1 MGGAMTHI
9 ISIANQKGGVGKTTT
24 VINLGVSLAQMKK
37 KVLLVDLDPQGAL
50 SAGLGI
56 KPGDVQHTIYDAM
69 MDGSIPTNRTVNPVQ
84 AYLDV
89 IPADNDLAAAEIELI
104 PEIRRELVLQRT
116 LEPLDGWYDYVLI
129 DCPPSLSLLTVNA
142 LCASTGVIVP
152 MQCEFFAIRVI
163 RTLLESIE
171 RTRDRLNP
179 NLELIGILATMYST
193 GTIHS
198 REVLDQIR
206 ELYGD
211 KVFDIVIYK
220 SIRFAEA
227 SVAHKAM
234 VEYAG
239 KHKGARAYKK
249 LAKSLLERVDG
260 ATPSDLS

>member
-1 MGGAMTHI
+1 MTHI
-9 ISIANQKGGVGKTTT
+9 ISVANQKGGVGKTTT
-24 VINLGVSLAQMKK
+24 VINLGVALAQEKN
-37 KVLLVDLDPQGAL
+37 KVLLIDLDPQGAL

-56 KPGDVQHTIYDAM
+56 KVGEPEYTIYEVM
-69 MDGSIPTNRTVNPVQ
+69 MNNTLPTNRAISPVK
-84 AYLDV
+84 AYLDI

-104 PEIRRELVLQRT
+104 PEIRRELVLKRA
-116 LEPLDGWYDYVLI
+116 LDQLVGWYDYILI

-142 LCASTGVIVP
+142 LCASTGVLVP

-163 RTLLESIE
+163 RLLIDSIN

-179 NLELIGILATMYST
+179 DLELIGILATMYST

-198 REVLDQIR
+198 REVLDEIR
-206 ELYGD
+206 DLYGD

-227 SVAHKAM
+227 SVAHKAI

-239 KHKGARAYKK
+239 KHKGSQAYIK
-249 LAKSLLERVDG
+249 LAQQLEERLNG
-260 ATPSDLS
+260 AA

>member
-1 MGGAMTHI
+1 MTHI

-24 VINLGVSLAQMKK
+24 TINLGVALAQMKK
-37 KVLLVDLDPQGAL
+37 KILLVDLDPQGAL

-56 KPGDVQHTIYDAM
+56 KPGDPEHTIYEVM
-69 MDGSIPTNRTVNPVQ
+69 MHDDVPTNRAITPVQ

-104 PEIRRELVLQRT
+104 PEIRRELVLRRAM
-116 LEPLDGWYDYVLI
+116 EPLDNWYDYVLI

-142 LCASTGVIVP
+142 LCASDGVIVP

-163 RTLLESIE
+163 NMLLDSIN

-179 NLELIGILATMYST
+179 SLELIGILATMYST
-193 GTIHS
+193 GTVHS
-198 REVLDQIR
+198 REVLDELR

-211 KVFDIVIYK
+211 KVFDIVIYN
-220 SIRFAEA
+220 SIRFSEA

-234 VEYAG
+234 VDYAG
-239 KHKGARAYKK
+239 QHKGARAYKK
-249 LAKSLLERVDG
+249 LAEALVERVEG
-260 ATPSDLS
+260 VG

>member
-1 MGGAMTHI
+1 MTHV

-24 VINLGVSLAQMKK
+24 VINLGVALSQMKK
-37 KVLLVDLDPQGAL
+37 KVLLIDLDPQGSL

-56 KPGDVQHTIYDAM
+56 KASEAEHTIYDVI
-69 MDGSIPTNRTVNPVQ
+69 MDEHVHVSRAVTPVQ
-84 AYLDV
+84 TYLDV

-104 PEIRRELVLQRT
+104 PEIRRELVLRRS
-116 LEPLDGWYDYVLI
+116 LEPLNNWYDYILI

-142 LCASTGVIVP
+142 LCASDGVIVP

-163 RTLLESIE
+163 KMLLDSIN

-179 NLELIGILATMYST
+179 NLELIGILATMYTT

-198 REVLDQIR
+198 REVLDEIR
-206 ELYGD
+206 NLYGD
-211 KVFDIVIYK
+211 KVFDIVIYN

-227 SVAHKAM
+227 SVAHKSI
-234 VEYAG
+234 VDYAD

-249 LAKSLLERVDG
+249 LADTLVERIEGSL
-260 ATPSDLS
+260 

>member
-1 MGGAMTHI
+1 MTHI
-9 ISIANQKGGVGKTTT
+9 ISVANQKGGVGKTTT
-24 VINLGVSLAQMKK
+24 TINLGVALARMKK
-37 KVLLVDLDPQGAL
+37 KVLLIDLDPQGAL
-50 SAGLGI
+50 SAGLGL
-56 KPGDVQHTIYDAM
+56 KPGEIEHTIYEAM
-69 MDGSIPTNRTVNPVQ
+69 MDDDMSINRTISPVQ

-104 PEIRRELVLQRT
+104 PEIRRELVLQRA
-116 LEPLDGWYDYVLI
+116 LEPLNGWYDYILI

-179 NLELIGILATMYST
+179 DLELIGILATMYST

-198 REVLDQIR
+198 REVLDEIR
-206 ELYGD
+206 NLYGD

-234 VEYAG
+234 VEYSQ

-249 LAKSLLERVDG
+249 LAGNMVERMDG
-260 ATPSDLS
+260 TV